1 MSVPA
6 GSGSPGRKA
15 PSTSAG
21 AATKA
26 RVFRSYFEG
35 SQMLK
40 DALERSLRSVH
51 DISLADYNIMLLLR
65 ESPQRLCMRD
75 LAERL
80 VFIPSRLTYAIRS
93 LSTRGFVE
101 QVQSVQDKR
110 MQEVVLTD
118 LGRDVFDRA
127 RATHRKDVDRL
138 FFSHIRPRE
147 LEVIERVFGRIAS
160 V

>member
-1 MSVPA
+1 MAVPS
-6 GSGSPGRKA
+6 GSRSPGRKA
-15 PSTSAG
+15 QAG
-21 AATKA
+21 RTPARA

-65 ESPQRLCMRD
+65 ESPQRLCMRE

-93 LSTRGFVE
+93 LSSRGYVE
-101 QVQSVQDKR
+101 QVQSLQDKR

-118 LGRDVFDRA
+118 LGQDVFDRA

-138 FFSHIRPRE
+138 FFSHIGPGE
-147 LEVIERVFGRIAS
+147 LEVIERVFGRIAA